1 MRTIAPQDVPVPQF
15 MTLLQ
20 SVVAPRPVAFVSS
33 LDRAGQVNL
42 SPFSFFNL
50 FSANPPVV
58 VFSPSRRVRDNTNKH
73 TLENVYEVPEVVVN
87 LVDYAMVEQTSLAST
102 EYAKGVNE
110 FVKAGLTPVPS
121 VKVAPPRV
129 AEAPA
134 ALECKVTRVI
144 PLGEAGGAGNLVV
157 CQVLLAH
164 FKEHLFDPSGRIDP
178 HRADLVAR
186 LGHDWYCRAQ
196 GPALFEVAKPLARL
210 GIGVDQ
216 LPPAIRLSNVLTGN
230 HLGKLANVEKLPNLA
245 DLLHLQVPAGLSH
258 LAGHQLAAKLLD
270 DQQLDLAWK
279 VLLENKI
286 NPD

>member
-1 MRTIAPQDVPVPQF
+1 MKTVAPADLPVPQF

-20 SVVAPRPVAFVSS
+20 SVVAPRPIAFVSS
-33 LDRAGQVNL
+33 QDQTGRVNL

-87 LVDYAMVEQTSLAST
+87 LVDYALVEQTSLAST

-110 FVKAGLTPVPS
+110 FVKAGLTPVAS
-121 VKVAPPRV
+121 NLVAPPRV

-134 ALECKVTRVI
+134 ALECKVTRII
-144 PLGEAGGAGNLVV
+144 PLGDEGGAGNLVV

-164 FKEHLFDPSGRIDP
+164 FQAHLFGPDGRIDP

-186 LGHDWYCRAQ
+186 LGSDWYCRAQ

-216 LPPAIRLSNVLTGN
+216 LPANIRLSNVLTGN

-245 DLLHLQVPAGLSH
+245 DLLHLQVPAQLSH
-258 LAGHQLAAKLLD
+258 LTGHELAAKLLEA
-270 DQQLDLAWK
+270 QQLDLAWK
-279 VLLENKI
+279 VLLENEEGQG
-286 NPD
+286 